1 MAGMKTTLDLPDD
14 LVRAV
19 KLRALR
25 EGRKLKEAVAELLR
39 QGLAAPSTP
48 MPRPTI
54 LIDAETGLPS
64 IQGAPGAPIATMST
78 EEIYA
83 AIQKSQ
89 EEEDLERL
97 GVALRR

>member
-1 MAGMKTTLDLPDD
+1 MKTTLDLPDD

-25 EGRKLKEAVAELLR
+25 QGRKLKEAVAELLR
-39 QGLAAPSTP
+39 QGLASSPAAPT
-48 MPRPTI
+48 PRPTI
-54 LIDAETGLPS
+54 STDAETGLPT
-64 IQGAPGAPIATMST
+64 IQGGPGAPISTMST

-97 GVALRR
+97 GVSLRR